1 MSGETSPTNIAGE
14 GASAS
19 VLTADQ
25 EAYFENRGGD
35 DGVSD
40 APDPV
45 VDTVAKGDD
54 PAPEVAP
61 PPAAE
66 PTLVPK
72 QALDEARARLK
83 EQRDLAERQSKTLD
97 SFGEI
102 LKRLD
107 KVQAPPQ
114 VEAAPQP
121 PDLNQDP
128 LAYIQW
134 QNERIARMEQAEA
147 ARQQHAQMSAQT
159 NDLVSR
165 AQMSEREFAARTPDY
180 GDAVAFVKSQAMAE
194 YAVLGIPEAQ
204 REAAWNQQVLAMA
217 QRTIQTGGN
226 IGDVTYAIARARG
239 FASKPAAPPP
249 AATPA
254 PSAVAA
260 SRAASQSLSGAGGSP
275 PGDDGMTLEKLGS
288 LRGAAFE
295 KAFAKWGKQ
304 LMQ

>member
-1 MSGETSPTNIAGE
+1 MSGETSATYEAGE

-25 EAYFENRGGD
+25 EAYFENRGD

-40 APDPV
+40 APEPV
-45 VDTVAKGDD
+45 VDTVAKADD
-54 PAPEVAP
+54 PAPVDP

-83 EQRDLAERQSKTLD
+83 EQRELADRQSKTLD

-107 KVQAPPQ
+107 KVQAPPP
-114 VEAAPQP
+114 EAAPQP

-165 AQMSEREFAARTPDY
+165 AQTSEREFAARTPDY
-180 GDAVAFVKSQAMAE
+180 GDAVAFVKAQAMAE
-194 YAVLGIPEAQ
+194 YAVLGIPEDS
-204 REAAWNQQVLAMA
+204 RETAWNRQVLAMA

-239 FASKPAAPPP
+239 FASKPAAPSP
-249 AATPA
+249 AAAPS

-260 SRAASQSLSGAGGSP
+260 SRAASQSLSGGGGSP

>member
-1 MSGETSPTNIAGE
+1 MSGETSPTNQAGE

-19 VLTADQ
+19 VLTAEQ
-25 EAYFENRGGD
+25 EAYFENRGD
-35 DGVSD
+35 DG
-40 APDPV
+40 APE
-45 VDTVAKGDD
+45 
-54 PAPEVAP
+54 PAPVADTLAAEP
-61 PPAAE
+61 TPEAAPEPAPAPE

-83 EQRDLAERQSKTLD
+83 EQRELADRQSKTLE
-97 SFGEI
+97 SFADV

-107 KVQAPPQ
+107 RVQAPPTPA
-114 VEAAPQP
+114 EAGP

-147 ARQQHAQMSAQT
+147 ARQQAAQVSAQT
-159 NDLVSR
+159 NDLVTR
-165 AQMSEREFAARTPDY
+165 ARSTEQEFAARTPDY
-180 GDAVAFVKSQAMAE
+180 GDAVAFVKAQAMAE
-194 YAVLGIPEAQ
+194 YAALGIPPDK
-204 REAAWNQQVLAMA
+204 REAAWNQQVLTMA
-217 QRTIQTGGN
+217 NHTVQSGGN
-226 IGDVTYAIARARG
+226 VGEITYAIAKARG
-239 FASKPAAPPP
+239 FAGKPAAQSAPV
-249 AATPA
+249 TPA

-260 SRAASQSLSGAGGSP
+260 SRAAAQSLSGAGGSP